1 MISILYNAIA
11 SLLRSQSIF
20 ILLLRTVIRSVS
32 DESDTVIK
40 KISRCSEVDINRRKD
55 K

>member
-11 SLLRSQSIF
+11 SLPRSQSIF
-20 ILLLRTVIRSVS
+20 ILLLRTVIRSIG
-32 DESDTVIK
+32 DKSDTVIK
-40 KISRCSEVDINRRKD
+40 KISRCSEVRINQRKD